1 MGERV
6 WKYEVHLSHNQRDEL
21 STFARAQN
29 TTTLQ
34 SRRARILLLSDQDH
48 TDGRR
53 ADWEIGEIVGLS
65 EKQVKRVRQKFVRD
79 GVGPTLQRQRR
90 SDAGT
95 RKKLDGASEAQ
106 LMTLCCSTPPAGR
119 ERWTLQLLVDEL
131 VRLEVVADVCRET
144 VRQCL
149 KKTASSLG
157 EANAFVSPKQIARG
171 SSRTWNDCS
180 TSTKRRTTRRTR

>member
-6 WKYEVHLSHNQRDEL
+6 RKYEVHLSHEQRDEL
-21 STFARAQN
+21 SAFARAQN

-34 SRRARILLLSDQDH
+34 SRRARVLLLSDQGH
-48 TDGRR
+48 AEGRR

-95 RKKLDGASEAQ
+95 RKKLDGAGEAQ

-149 KKTASSLG
+149 KKTALSPG
-157 EANAFVSPKQIARG
+157 EANASASPKRIDRG
-171 SSRTWNDCS
+171 SSRTWSDCS
-180 TSTKRRTTRRTR
+180 TSTKRRTIRRTR

>member
-6 WKYEVHLSHNQRDEL
+6 RKYEVHLSHNQRDEL

-157 EANAFVSPKQIARG
+157 EANASASPKRIARG